1 MNRSMKAPPRLPT
14 RPIRL
19 KESGY
24 RRRWKPVERT
34 ARLSEKAVLPEPQPL
49 PNSVAE

>member
-1 MNRSMKAPPRLPT
+1 MNRSAKAPPRLQT

-24 RRRWKPVERT
+24 RRRWKPVGREIRSEEKPVRIEPPAPAART
-34 ARLSEKAVLPEPQPL
+34 D
-49 PNSVAE
+49 

>member
-1 MNRSMKAPPRLPT
+1 MNRSTKAPPRLPT

-24 RRRWKPVERT
+24 RRRWKPVERVAGSEEKP
-34 ARLSEKAVLPEPQPL
+34 ARPEAPAPAI
-49 PNSVAE
+49 PSA